1 MSSFMGRHYS
11 QFAHTTNNSHYL
23 MSHLT
28 AHWKKQ
34 IKRQKEDGKKEAD
47 KHLTD
52 TNI

>member
-1 MSSFMGRHYS
+1 
-11 QFAHTTNNSHYL
+11 
-23 MSHLT
+23 MSHFT

-34 IKRQKEDGKKEAD
+34 IKRQKEDGKREAD